1 MIKIKNE
8 MKRNNLL
15 ILYACSALL
24 ACGACGEG
32 EPLPREVLPVS
43 DALRIVSVRTGDL
56 QSAGLFGLGGN
67 TLTRSVT
74 TTVETDGNSIAI
86 YAIRQSDQSEYLP
99 LDGIN
104 PATYSYSSSSALW
117 RVSDPA
123 RQLRLP
129 KSGSLNVYAWHP
141 SDDRLVPVYQ
151 GGGKSYLSGINVLS
165 SDDFSATNQADYLYP
180 ASPATVSVTSPAAF
194 TLKHALAK
202 LTFKVYKLSSLTDE
216 MILTG
221 IQVRDYSTTL
231 QTGTDKG
238 MLLKDGTFQGL
249 NGVSTLTLTAT
260 EAQKAA
266 ILQQGEETGEKVTAS
281 PFCLVAPAPG
291 VEYLSFQL
299 TTLTGGQEQTFLT
312 QQTDFSVRRWKAGEH
327 HVITIVLDGMKA
339 TITGIQVYQWGDY
352 NDTHLPI
359 S

>member
-1 MIKIKNE
+1 
-8 MKRNNLL
+8 MKRNNFL
-15 ILYACSALL
+15 ILYTCSILL
-24 ACGACGEG
+24 VCGACGEG
-32 EPLPREVLPVS
+32 EPLPPEVFPAS
-43 DALRIVSVRTGDL
+43 DVLRIVSVRT
-56 QSAGLFGLGGN
+56 GN

-74 TTVETDGNSIAI
+74 TTVETDGDSISI

-99 LDGIN
+99 LDGTN
-104 PATYSYSSSSALW
+104 PATYGYSSSSTLW
-117 RVSDPA
+117 KVSDPA

-129 KSGSLNVYAWHP
+129 KSGSLSVYAWHP
-141 SDDRLVPVYQ
+141 SDDRLLPVYQ
-151 GGGKSYLSGINVLS
+151 SGGNTYLSGINVLS

-180 ASPATVSVTSPAAF
+180 ASPATVSLASPAATF

-221 IQVRDYSTTL
+221 IQIRDYSTTL

-238 MLLKDGTFQGL
+238 MLLKDGTFHGL

-260 EAQKAA
+260 EAQRAA
-266 ILQQGEETGEKVTAS
+266 ILKKEDETPGGTVTAS

-312 QQTDFSVRRWKAGEH
+312 QQADFSDRRWKAGEH